1 MEIQIDKLMVIIQSF
16 KKGDVREL
24 FAHLTQL
31 KDLERNDFF
40 NLINLKFLIK

>member
-1 MEIQIDKLMVIIQSF
+1 MTNNLTTKF
-16 KKGDVREL
+16 KEL

-40 NLINLKFLIK
+40 NLINLKFLMK